1 MHGQVFH
8 VDTVDKHLALLYVVV
23 SRNEVYH
30 RTLSA
35 TALSYQGNGF
45 SLGNHQV
52 DVLQH
57 INQLVV
63 AVVGIGEGYIA
74 EFYLVFEAYYVF
86 RIFLVP
92 DFYLCLQYLV
102 DTVHGGKTFRDVVA
116 CLRELFQ
123 WIDDAVEH
131 DEIEDDGR
139 TVDASVVENENT
151 SKPQYDD
158 DEYGAQ
164 ELTHRM
170 RHLLTDVY
178 SHDVVAIQSVHF
190 GEGYIHLVLCTESL
204 DDAQAS
210 ECFLYHAHGVAP

>member
-1 MHGQVFH
+1 M
-8 VDTVDKHLALLYVVV
+8 
-23 SRNEVYH
+23 
-30 RTLSA
+30 
-35 TALSYQGNGF
+35 
-45 SLGNHQV
+45 
-52 DVLQH
+52 
-57 INQLVV
+57 
-63 AVVGIGEGYIA
+63 VGIGEGYIA
-74 EFYLVFEAYYVF
+74 EFYLVFEACYVF

-102 DTVHGGKTFRDVVA
+102 DTVHGGKTLRDVVA
-116 CLRELFQ
+116 CLRELLQ
-123 WIDDAVEH
+123 RVDDAVEH

-178 SHDVVAIQSVHF
+178 SHDVVAIQSIHF
-190 GEGYIHLVLCTESL
+190 CEGYIHLVLCTEGL
-204 DDAQAS
+204 DDAQTAKS
-210 ECFLYHAHGVAP
+210 FFYHAHGVAP